1 MPRRAAPRV
10 PVVLAFA
17 LATACAGSRPEVDA
31 TPLPPNTLSARE
43 VADGWRLLFDG
54 RTTGGWHSYGTPG
67 VADGWAAVDG
77 MLVNNG
83 HTEDLVTDR
92 QFDSFELSLEWKVV
106 PGSNSGIFW
115 WAHEASEKIY
125 QNAPE
130 MQVLDNGGTDGIDGL
145 HAAGALYDLYP
156 APLEAARPAGEW
168 NRVLIVTDRGKV
180 EHWLNGIKVVAVDF
194 DSDEVKAR
202 IAASKFSEW
211 PTFGKT
217 RRGYIGLQ
225 SHGDS
230 VWYRNIAIKVRR
242 R

>member
-77 MLVNNG
+77 MLVNDG

-168 NRVLIVTDRGKV
+168 NRVLIITDRGRV
-180 EHWLNGIKVVAVDF
+180 EQWLNGIKVVAVDF

>member
-1 MPRRAAPRV
+1 
-10 PVVLAFA
+10 VVLVLA
-17 LATACAGSRPEVDA
+17 LATACAGSRPAVETA
-31 TPLPPNTLSARE
+31 PLPPNTLSARE
-43 VADGWRLLFDG
+43 IADGWRLLFDG
-54 RTTGGWHSYGTPG
+54 RTTGGWHTYAKPGT
-67 VADGWAAVDG
+67 VEGWEAIDG

-83 HTEDLVTDR
+83 HTEDLVTDG

-125 QNAPE
+125 HNAPE
-130 MQVLDNGGTDGIDGL
+130 MQVLDNGGTSGVDPL
-145 HAAGALYDLYP
+145 HAAGSLYDLYP
-156 APLEAARPAGEW
+156 APLEVAKPAGEW
-168 NRVLIVTDRGKV
+168 NRVLIVTNRGRV
-180 EHWLNGIKVVAVDF
+180 EQWLNGVKVVDVDF
-194 DSDEVKAR
+194 DSDEVKAK
-202 IAASKFSEW
+202 IAASKFNEW